1 MNEQECI
8 HKVNTLHKKLA
19 ELSRIQLA
27 WIVSMQDSS
36 FKPIPDRVLS
46 LLEELHDL
54 AVEIRTFDTQQQ
66 EVD

>member
-1 MNEQECI
+1 MNKQERI
-8 HKVNTLHKKLA
+8 DKVNTFHEKLA
-19 ELSRIQLA
+19 ELSRIQLT
-27 WIVSMQDSS
+27 WIISMQNSS

-54 AVEIRTFDTQQQ
+54 VVDIRTFDTQQQ